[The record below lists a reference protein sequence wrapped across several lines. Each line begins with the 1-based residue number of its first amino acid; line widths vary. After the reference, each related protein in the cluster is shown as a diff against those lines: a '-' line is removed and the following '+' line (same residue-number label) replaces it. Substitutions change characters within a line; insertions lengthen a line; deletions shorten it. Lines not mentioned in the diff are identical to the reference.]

1 MNQIKRKT
9 KVKRKWKRSVNKIKK
24 FRIGTRAM
32 NLGMFIIGWFLVVG
46 IAVMYV
52 RGFGMRTII
61 SNDSM
66 VPTFQEDEVLKI
78 NRFIYKITSP
88 KRMDTVAVRM
98 GETKSNV
105 YYVLRIIG
113 LPGEK
118 VQIQNGKIYVD
129 DKEISYPVG
138 EEPVED
144 AGIANDIVLLQDD
157 EYFML
162 CDNYNNSS
170 YDSRSANIGVID
182 KSQIEGRVK

>member
-1 MNQIKRKT
+1 MTQGKRKT
-9 KVKRKWKRSVNKIKK
+9 KVKRKWKRSIYKVRKL
-24 FRIGTRAM
+24 RIGAHAM

-52 RGFGMRTII
+52 RGFGMKTII
-61 SNDSM
+61 SNDAM
-66 VPTFQEDEVLKI
+66 APTFEAEEVLKI
-78 NRFIYKITSP
+78 NQFIYKITSP
-88 KRMDTVAVRM
+88 KRMDTVAVKM

-129 DKEISYPVG
+129 DKEITYPVG
-138 EEPVED
+138 DEPIED
-144 AGIANDIVLLQDD
+144 AGIANDVVLLQDD
-157 EYFML
+157 DYFML
-162 CDNYNNSS
+162 CNNYNNSS
-170 YDSRSANIGVID
+170 YDSRSSSIGVID